1 MSGRCE
7 SAPSVRFFY
16 VKNIRLCDK
25 KATLRAAMPPTSGG
39 IRTVGCSLQKLVPDA
54 GQLDAI
60 RQAVA
65 STHRATILAT
75 ELLNMHLRRMLTI
88 PDADLSV
95 FFNASWLLNAYNE
108 VTTGKRKVK
117 VVESLHQTYDSCM
130 PPFSS
135 PDRTGIQQCLL
146 YDARNLATV
155 AATGVWMHFHKRVLS
170 HVRGALALSDDEYA
184 ALSKDER
191 HRRKLELM
199 QIAADLCRSPTASH
213 QSPSTQHSWIA
224 SERHRLGID
233 EAVGDWSN
241 KPLLYHLKARPH
253 RFVRAMAIM
262 SEEREAA
269 GGRAFAL
276 YPLRRT
282 YVPRHVRFDQKA
294 LRDLLRIGKSDYIKD
309 KAKKRQTT
317 GVPPV
322 EDDLDLPP
330 LQPNGVGYER
340 GTETGPSFAPA
351 PPPERKRRMKDEMED
366 ENREL
371 FEGILDLRAAGVKR
385 RQRFDFA
392 FTTDGVCVR
401 LQMRSTAKLGDGA
414 GLTSMPTRGIWAID
428 QLKHVSRL
436 EQLHVIGVDPGK
448 RELIVGV
455 DMDNPMDSPLVR
467 YTQKQRLR
475 DVRSRQY
482 TDEAK
487 RSKPQSVLDAEAELT
502 GFHSRT
508 SDLDSFCAYCRKRH
522 ETLESC
528 LAFYAGL
535 VHRKRRWKTAIK
547 AQQSE
552 ERLYKRLEG
561 VQKKGDRR
569 PIVLAYGSWGMVA
582 GRAGAACNRGNP
594 PCIGVGLMRKLSRRF
609 VVSPTPEAYT
619 SKTCCRCLGACGPW
633 DEKEA
638 AMGKKIR
645 GLRRCTQ
652 RDCMLPLNRDKNGA
666 TNIGTNFMRLF
677 EDKTPVRSMSEEDL
691 AFHRA
696 SLCFECEE

>member
-1 MSGRCE
+1 
-7 SAPSVRFFY
+7 
-16 VKNIRLCDK
+16 
-25 KATLRAAMPPTSGG
+25 MPPTSDGL
-39 IRTVGCSLQKLVPDA
+39 RTVGCVLQKLIPDA
-54 GQLDAI
+54 GQLDTI

-65 STHRATILAT
+65 STHKATILAT
-75 ELLNMHLRRMLTI
+75 ELLNMHLRRVLR
-88 PDADLSV
+88 DNSNNDLSC

-117 VVESLHQTYDSCM
+117 VVPELRETLESCM
-130 PPFSS
+130 PDFSP

-155 AATGVWMHFHKRVLS
+155 ATTGIWMHFFKRVQT
-170 HVRGALALSDDEYA
+170 HVRKSFALSEAEYA
-184 ALSKDER
+184 ALSKIDR

-199 QIAADLCRSPTASH
+199 QVAADLCRSPTTPH
-213 QSPSTQHSWIA
+213 QSPSSWHEWVA
-224 SERHRLGID
+224 SERMKLDID
-233 EAVGDWSN
+233 EAVGEWKG

-253 RFVRAMAIM
+253 RFVKAMALM
-262 SEEREAA
+262 SKQREGA

-294 LRDLLRIGKSDYIKD
+294 LRDLFRVGKSDYIKGR
-309 KAKKRQTT
+309 AKKQKKDA
-317 GVPPV
+317 G
-322 EDDLDLPP
+322 EDNDLDLPLPP
-330 LQPNGVGYER
+330 LQPNGAGYES
-340 GTETGPSFAPA
+340 GGDGEAGPSA
-351 PPPERKRRMKDEMED
+351 PPPSGSKRRTKDEMMD

-371 FEGILDLRAAGVKR
+371 FDTILDLRAASVAR

-392 FTTDGVCVR
+392 FTTDGVGTR
-401 LQMRSTAKLGDGA
+401 LQMRAKEAPKGGE
-414 GLTSMPTRGIWAID
+414 LTSMPKRGIWAID

-436 EQLHVIGVDPGK
+436 EQLHVVGVDPGK
-448 RELIVGV
+448 LELVVSV
-455 DMDNPMDSPLVR
+455 DMDDSKSSSLVR

-475 DVRSRQY
+475 DLRSRQY
-482 TDEAK
+482 ADEAT
-487 RSKPQSVLDAEAELT
+487 RGKPQSVNDAEADLA

-508 SDLDSFCAYCRKRH
+508 ADLDAFCAYCGKRH
-522 ETLESC
+522 ESLDIC
-528 LAFYAGL
+528 LAFYSDLG
-535 VHRKRRWKTAIK
+535 HRKRRWKTAIK
-547 AQQSE
+547 AQASE

-561 VQKKGDRR
+561 IKKKGDTR
-569 PIVLAYGSWGMVA
+569 PIVLAYGSWGLIA

-619 SKTCCRCLGACGPW
+619 SKTCCRCLGPCGPW
-633 DEKEA
+633 EEKEA
-638 AMGKKIR
+638 VMGKKIR

-677 EDKTPVRSMSEEDL
+677 EDKTPIRSMSDEDL
-691 AFHRA
+691 DFHRA
-696 SLCFECEE
+696 SLCLECD

>member
-1 MSGRCE
+1 
-7 SAPSVRFFY
+7 
-16 VKNIRLCDK
+16 
-25 KATLRAAMPPTSGG
+25 MPPTSDG

-60 RQAVA
+60 RRAVA
-65 STHRATILAT
+65 STHKATILAT

-117 VVESLHQTYDSCM
+117 VVKSLRETYDSCM
-130 PPFSS
+130 PPFSP

-155 AATGVWMHFHKRVLS
+155 AATSVWMHFHKRVLS
-170 HVRGALALSDDEYA
+170 HVRGAFALSDGEYA

-199 QIAADLCRSPTASH
+199 QMAADLCRSPTASH
-213 QSPSTQHSWIA
+213 QSPATRHAWIA

-233 EAVGDWSN
+233 EAVGEWSD

-253 RFVRAMAIM
+253 RFVRAMAMM
-262 SEEREAA
+262 SEEREAV

-294 LRDLLRIGKSDYIKD
+294 LRDLLRIGKSNYIKE
-309 KAKKRQTT
+309 KAKKRRKT
-317 GVPPV
+317 GAAPV

-330 LQPNGVGYER
+330 LQPNGAGYEI
-340 GTETGPSFAPA
+340 GSDTGPSAA
-351 PPPERKRRMKDEMED
+351 LTPPPERKRRTKDEMED

-371 FEGILDLRAAGVKR
+371 FEGILDLRAAGVAR

-392 FTTDGVCVR
+392 FTTDGVGAR
-401 LQMRSTAKLGDGA
+401 LQMRGKTSSGDG
-414 GLTSMPTRGIWAID
+414 GELTSMPARGIWAID

-436 EQLHVIGVDPGK
+436 EELHVVGVDPGK

-455 DMDNPMDSPLVR
+455 DMDNSKDSPLVR

-475 DVRSRQY
+475 DLRSRQY
-482 TDEAK
+482 ADEGM
-487 RSKPQSVLDAEAELT
+487 RGKPQSVLDAEAELT

-508 SDLDSFCAYCRKRH
+508 SNLEAFCAYCCKRH
-522 ETLESC
+522 ESLDAC
-528 LAFYAGL
+528 LAFYADIG
-535 VHRKRRWKTAIK
+535 HRQRRWKTAIK

-561 VQKKGDRR
+561 IRKKLDRR
-569 PIVLAYGSWGMVA
+569 PIVLAYGSWGMIA

-619 SKTCCRCLGACGPW
+619 SKTCCRCLGACEPW
-633 DEKEA
+633 EEKEA

-666 TNIGTNFMRLF
+666 MNIGTNFMRLF
-677 EDKTPVRSMSEEDL
+677 EDKTPVRSMSDEDL

-696 SLCFECEE
+696 SLCLECE

>member
-1 MSGRCE
+1 
-7 SAPSVRFFY
+7 
-16 VKNIRLCDK
+16 
-25 KATLRAAMPPTSGG
+25 MPPTSDG

-65 STHRATILAT
+65 STHKATILAT
-75 ELLNMHLRRMLTI
+75 ELLNMHMRRMLAV

-117 VVESLHQTYDSCM
+117 VIESLHETLDSCM
-130 PPFSS
+130 PPFSP

-155 AATGVWMHFHKRVLS
+155 AATSVWMHFHTRVLS
-170 HVRGALALSDDEYA
+170 HVRGAFALSNDEYA

-199 QIAADLCRSPTASH
+199 QVAADLCRPPAAPH
-213 QSPSTQHSWIA
+213 QSPAPRHAWIA
-224 SERHRLGID
+224 AERRRLGID
-233 EAVGDWSN
+233 EAVGEWSN

-253 RFVRAMAIM
+253 RFLRAMATM
-262 SEEREAA
+262 SREREAA
-269 GGRAFAL
+269 GDRAFAL
-276 YPLRRT
+276 YPLRHT

-294 LRDLLRIGKSDYIKD
+294 LRDLLRIGKSDYIKE
-309 KAKKRQTT
+309 KAKKRQKRSE
-317 GVPPV
+317 VPV
-322 EDDLDLPP
+322 EDDLLPP
-330 LQPNGVGYER
+330 LQPNGAGYESD
-340 GTETGPSFAPA
+340 TEAGPSAAPA
-351 PPPERKRRMKDEMED
+351 PPAARKRRTKDEMED
-366 ENREL
+366 ENKEL
-371 FEGILDLRAAGVKR
+371 FESILDLRAAGVAR
-385 RQRFDFA
+385 RQRFDFV
-392 FTTDGVCVR
+392 FTTDGVCAR
-401 LQMRSTAKLGDGA
+401 LQMRSKTSSGDG
-414 GLTSMPTRGIWAID
+414 GELTSMPSRGIWAID

-436 EQLHVIGVDPGK
+436 EELHVVGVDPGK

-455 DMDNPMDSPLVR
+455 DMDNPKDSPLVR

-475 DVRSRQY
+475 DLRSRQY
-482 TDEAK
+482 ADE
-487 RSKPQSVLDAEAELT
+487 RTRGKPQSVLDAEAELT

-508 SDLDSFCAYCRKRH
+508 PNLDAFCAYCRKRH
-522 ETLESC
+522 ESLDAC
-528 LAFYAGL
+528 LAFYADIG
-535 VHRKRRWKTAIK
+535 HRQRRWKTAIK

-552 ERLYKRLEG
+552 ERLYKRLECI
-561 VQKKGDRR
+561 QKKGDHR

-619 SKTCCRCLGACGPW
+619 SKTCCRCLGACEPW
-633 DEKEA
+633 EEKEA

-677 EDKTPVRSMSEEDL
+677 EDKTPVRSMSDEDL

-696 SLCFECEE
+696 SLCLECAE